1 MHPKDAPV
9 VSAQTTMEEY
19 RKEYNEK
26 QKEFLAPANIQLLR
40 KEPMKIIDVII
51 KPRSVDMKGFRGDD
65 KKMRAAIEHL
75 YANDGR

>member
-26 QKEFLAPANIQLLR
+26 QKEFMAPANR
-40 KEPMKIIDVII
+40 KFIRENFEGIIDVII
-51 KPRSVDMKGFRGDD
+51 KPRSVDMKEFRGDD
-65 KKMRAAIEHL
+65 KKMRAAIEYL